1 MKKCFIA
8 LLAVIAS
15 LLGCDGPSG
24 TEILGEIQLS
34 SSSKDVIEIDSDG
47 STESVRFSSALDW
60 HVECAET
67 WLTIDPMEGGPGP
80 ARISFSVDANET
92 QEVRQTVVNICSGTV
107 KFPIT
112 VTQEPFI
119 PTFELLDTEKVVS
132 ALGGE
137 IKVRVHADVDYEVKI
152 DADWIKDPVSRA
164 PRTREHQFIIEPN
177 PLPEE
182 RSAVITFCSGMICK
196 AFSVTQR
203 PAGTEAD
210 DWKKDAFVHR
220 SLAMRF
226 TATWCGYCPNMGSAF
241 DLAKSQ
247 MSGSLELVS
256 LHGGGSDYEFY
267 GTDDLANR
275 FRVAGFPT
283 GVIDSRAS
291 ITNFPSSST
300 TASVAME
307 VAQETQNA
315 YPSKTGIALNSSLD
329 GTSLT
334 VDLSLYVKEADSYHV
349 TVLLLEDGIVG
360 YQNGGGNSYVHNDV
374 ARLALTSM
382 SGESVRIAEDYQIW
396 TSTYSAT
403 VNSKWNADNLKV
415 LVYVEKPYG
424 DQPEQAEV
432 SKAKYGKYG
441 DTYIDNC
448 RVAKVGAE
456 SPLEL
461 R

>member
-1 MKKCFIA
+1 MKKTLLSLLFFIA
-8 LLAVIAS
+8 AFC
-15 LLGCDGPSG
+15 GCSEIDGPVA
-24 TEILGEIQLS
+24 EIALS
-34 SSSKDVIEIDSDG
+34 STSKDLIELPADG
-47 STESVRFSSALDW
+47 GSANVRFTSALEW
-60 HVECAET
+60 HVEFSEE
-67 WLTIDPMEGGPGP
+67 WLSVSPMEGESGT
-80 ARISFSVDANET
+80 ARIAVKADANVT
-92 QEVRQTVVNICSGTV
+92 DGTRTAVLNICSGN
-107 KFPIT
+107 KRLPIT
-112 VTQEPFI
+112 ITQDSFV

-203 PAGTEAD
+203 PAGTEED

-275 FRVAGFPT
+275 FRVTGFPT

-291 ITNFPSSST
+291 IPNFTSSST

-432 SKAKYGKYG
+432 SEAKYGKYG